1 MGDREKTQIK
11 LFQTKG
17 LIQLKKMNNYLIT
30 NGINRHQVIKVEIG
44 YTKRDECIG
53 DRDNACI

>member
-44 YTKRDECIG
+44 YTKRDE
-53 DRDNACI
+53 